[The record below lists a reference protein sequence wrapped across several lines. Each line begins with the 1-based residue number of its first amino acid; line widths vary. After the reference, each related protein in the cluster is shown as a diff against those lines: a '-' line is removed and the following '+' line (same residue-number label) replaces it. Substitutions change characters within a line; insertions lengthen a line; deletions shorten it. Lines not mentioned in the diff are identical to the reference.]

1 MSSFLN
7 ALQQTNNLTQT
18 QNGANALKTT
28 NSAVL
33 DFFARMG
40 AMRSVSETEIAEE
53 FLKAYKEDA
62 LLATKALFYARDVRG
77 GLGERRLFNTAFSAL
92 MGYAPQTASANLH
105 LLSEYGRWDDLIRLI
120 DNPVLEQQVVSI
132 IKEQLQKDLN
142 TESPSLLAKWMP
154 SEKAGLSRRKA
165 VKRLERK
172 LEQNDNYWTNSE
184 MRNRLESLKELD
196 ELTPS
201 GVKLARKLIKLLDMT
216 PKEYRQTL
224 TALRKKIDLVEQ
236 RMSSNE
242 WGTIEYG
249 KLPSKSGLLYRK
261 AFMRHDEERYN
272 TYLESLTKG
281 GKVNSKTLFPYELIA
296 KIIDNDGD
304 FVHSDE
310 EYYDLY
316 NAMWSQ
322 MGNFTSEDFGDSL
335 VVLDTSDSMTWEN
348 NALALKTALSMGLYF
363 TEHIKGRFSNKL
375 ITFSE
380 QPKFIE
386 VRGLGFVDRVKNL
399 YRDARY
405 QMGYSTN
412 IEAVFSLLLNI
423 VVAEKLPQSEL
434 PKRIV
439 IISDMEFNKAVGI
452 GDPDRVPYNISRESH
467 ERMLNERFSTLFQT
481 IRNSYL
487 DKGYE
492 LPKIVFWNVNGTNK
506 QFPVST
512 NDEGVQLLSGHSK
525 DILKA
530 LVEEKASL
538 TAYELMESVLN
549 DPRYDAVKV
558 PF

>member
-1 MSSFLN
+1 MSSFLD

-18 QNGANALKTT
+18 QNGANTLKTT

-40 AMRSVSETEIAEE
+40 AMRSVSDTEVIDD
-53 FLKAYKEDA
+53 FLTAYKENPV
-62 LLATKALFYARDVRG
+62 LTTKALFYARDVRG
-77 GLGERRLFNTAFSAL
+77 GLGERRLFNVAFSAL
-92 MGYAPQTASANLH
+92 ASHAPQTVKANLH
-105 LLSEYGRWDDLIRLI
+105 LLSEYGRWDDLIALV
-120 DNPVLEQQVVSI
+120 DNPVLEQSVITV

-142 TESPSLLAKWMP
+142 TDSPSLLAKWMP
-154 SEKAGLSRRKA
+154 SEKAGLSRNKA
-165 VKRLERK
+165 IKRLERK
-172 LEQNDNYWTNSE
+172 LEQNDNYWTQPE
-184 MRNRLESLKELD
+184 MRRRLESLKVLEN
-196 ELTPS
+196 LTPS
-201 GVKLARKLIKLLDMT
+201 GVKQARKLTKLLNMT

-224 TALRKKIDLVEQ
+224 TSLRKKIDLVEQ
-236 RMSSNE
+236 RMSSND

-249 KLPSKSGLLYRK
+249 KLPSKAGLLYRK

-272 TYLESLTKG
+272 IYLESLTKG

-310 EYYDLY
+310 EYYELY
-316 NAMWSQ
+316 NAMWNQ

-335 VVLDTSDSMTWEN
+335 VVVDTSASMTWEN

-363 TEHIKGRFSNKL
+363 TEHIKGRFMNKL

-380 QPKFIE
+380 EPKFVE
-386 VRGLGFVDRVKNL
+386 VRGIGFVERVKNL
-399 YRDARY
+399 LRDTRY
-405 QMGYSTN
+405 LMGYSTN
-412 IEAVFSLLLNI
+412 IEAVFNLLLNI

-452 GDPDRVPYNISRESH
+452 GDLDRLPHSFSKASY
-467 ERMLNERFSTLFQT
+467 ERVLNQKFSTLFQT
-481 IRNSYL
+481 IKQSYSS
-487 DKGYE
+487 KGYE
-492 LPKIVFWNVNGTNK
+492 MPKIVFWNVNGTNK

-512 NDEGVQLLSGHSK
+512 NDNGVQLLSGHSK